1 MKTANQ
7 TKIKTMRLSNEI
19 IDKIEKMAQEENR
32 NFTNMVET
40 LLKKAT
46 STTLSV

>member
-7 TKIKTMRLSNEI
+7 TKMKTMRLSSEI

-46 STTLSV
+46 STAMSV